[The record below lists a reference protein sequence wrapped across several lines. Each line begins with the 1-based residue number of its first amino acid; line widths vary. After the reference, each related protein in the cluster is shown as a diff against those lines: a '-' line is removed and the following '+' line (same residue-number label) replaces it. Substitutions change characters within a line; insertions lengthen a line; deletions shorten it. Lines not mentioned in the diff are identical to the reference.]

1 MLYLECM
8 SFNNTDTQCCIGSVC
23 LVIILTPNAVSGS
36 VCLLI
41 ILTPNA
47 VSGSVCLLIILTP
60 NAVSGVYV
68 L

>member
-1 MLYLECM
+1 M

-47 VSGSVCLLIILTP
+47 VSG
-60 NAVSGVYV
+60 VYV
-68 L
+68 F